1 MDEVIAEFA
10 RSSGVDKTVARKA
23 MSIIVAFVSREA
35 KPKDVEALFAKLP
48 GARELAA
55 EHGPVSG
62 GLLGLFNELV
72 AAGLGMGDLQS
83 LANAFLGHA
92 RTKAGDA
99 EVNAVVRGIPGLAQF
114 I

>member
-1 MDEVIAEFA
+1 MDDLIKEFA
-10 RSSGVDKTVARKA
+10 RKSGIDVSVARKA
-23 MSIIVAFVSREA
+23 MAIIVSFISQEA
-35 KPKDVEALFAKLP
+35 PPAEVAVLFARLP

-62 GLLGLFNELV
+62 GLLGVFNDLV
-72 AAGLGMGDLQS
+72 AAGLGMGELQS

-92 RTKAGDA
+92 RAQAGDA
-99 EVNAVVRGIPGLAQF
+99 QVNAVVQGIPGLAQF